1 MGVAAYKGDD
11 TTGFQS
17 PAQDHVEGV
26 PNLFDYLD
34 LTRPQRYAVRVRGNG
49 LRSRGIHEGDILVV
63 STDTEPSSGKI
74 CVAFVH
80 GDVVLAT
87 LSQNEG
93 RWWIEP
99 SDQSP
104 LPLSEDVEIWAVISA
119 LIRTDI

>member
-1 MGVAAYKGDD
+1 MGVKAYKGDE

-26 PNLFDYLD
+26 PDLFEYLD
-34 LTRPQRYAVRVRGNG
+34 LTRPQRYAVRVKGNG

-80 GDVVLAT
+80 GDVVLAV
-87 LSQNEG
+87 LSNNEG

-99 SDQSP
+99 SDQQP
-104 LPLSEDVEIWAVISA
+104 QPLSDEVEVWAMISA
-119 LIRTDI
+119 LVRTDI